1 MSASGEP
8 RGAPRGLGAAL
19 AFVRRQIDEGAWRP
33 GDRLPNERELAQRF
47 GLARNTLRRGLGALE
62 AEGAITRQVGRGTF
76 VAAAPAG
83 AAGLEARFERASPA
97 EIMALR
103 LLLEPQAI
111 ELAAA
116 RATADD
122 LVFLRDCLGRSEA
135 ASTIRGFEEWD
146 GKLHQRIVQAARI
159 ELLCDIYAA
168 IDAARRTAAWG
179 KLKDRSLTPELR
191 ARYEEQHRSI
201 VEALVQ
207 RDAERAR
214 AEMRAHLAA
223 VQASFDLA

>member
-62 AEGAITRQVGRGTF
+62 AEGAITRHVGRGTF
-76 VAAAPAG
+76 VAAPAG

-146 GKLHQRIVQAARI
+146 GKLHQRIVQVARI

-191 ARYEEQHRSI
+191 TRYEEQHRSI